1 MINLTNKKLFI
12 FDYDGTIADTN
23 FLHELSFRE
32 VLDFKNLK
40 FNYRKIAGMKTVDA
54 INFLLKENNI
64 NLSRDKVNA
73 LVINK
78 QKIFKNKIEKE
89 LKPIIGVIDF
99 INYAKKNYHLCVA
112 SSGSKNNVYKG
123 LKILGLINE
132 FQYIF
137 CAEDVKKAKPSPEIF
152 LKLLSK
158 MNLKIEDAIIFED
171 SDKGIESAINS
182 KIDYI
187 DIRNNNFR
195 ELLFYLKNNSFLN
208 IQRGYKF

>member
-89 LKPIIGVIDF
+89 
-99 INYAKKNYHLCVA
+99 
-112 SSGSKNNVYKG
+112 
-123 LKILGLINE
+123 
-132 FQYIF
+132 
-137 CAEDVKKAKPSPEIF
+137 
-152 LKLLSK
+152 
-158 MNLKIEDAIIFED
+158 
-171 SDKGIESAINS
+171 
-182 KIDYI
+182 
-187 DIRNNNFR
+187 
-195 ELLFYLKNNSFLN
+195 
-208 IQRGYKF
+208 